1 MRIRPSLIFAL
12 VRKDIAR
19 LLRNGPALM
28 LLGLFIVVSLL
39 FASSGLVEEKDQ
51 ENVTSTT
58 TEKRALSWIVYW
70 DDSPWIEF
78 LKKRAPKKLAIRFVP
93 ASQIDTDA
101 YPPNICVVEIHKYD
115 EDRRGQIRRP
125 ITYRYPGSNPNVLWP
140 VTRWFLSAS
149 LKHFGEEPALFE
161 QTMPLSPTTRG
172 AQTRAALENVS
183 VADVLNFPLIMTTML
198 TTIQFFA
205 ACGLMVSLTAQERE
219 RGALRALLQTPAS
232 YFEFIASKAIVHG
245 GLALGTSAIVVGIL
259 QPITLSSLLFWA
271 TMVAQICGYFSV
283 GLFITCYAKNQTA
296 PNLLSFAY
304 LMAIGTL
311 NLLSVRFQAFQI
323 LSAFTFERYGLFLT
337 LASVN
342 PDGLSIEDSLSVM
355 RSPLFHMLVFL
366 SNGLLLIA
374 TFVGSRRLRA

>member
-12 VRKDIAR
+12 ARKDIAR

-51 ENVTSTT
+51 ESVTSTP
-58 TEKRALSWIVYW
+58 TEQRALSWIVYW

-78 LKKRAPKKLAIRFVP
+78 LKERAPEKLAIRFVA

-101 YPPNICVVEIHKYD
+101 YPPNICVVEIHKYGR
-115 EDRRGQIRRP
+115 DRRNQIRRP
-125 ITYRYPGSNPNVLWP
+125 INYRYPGSDPKVLWP

-149 LKHFGEEPALFE
+149 LEHFGEEPALFE
-161 QTMPLSPTTRG
+161 QTIPLSPTTQG
-172 AQTRAALENVS
+172 DLTRAALENVS

-219 RGALRALLQTPAS
+219 RGALRALLQTPAN

-337 LASVN
+337 LTSVN
-342 PDGLSIEDSLSVM
+342 PEGLSIEDSLNIM
-355 RSPLFHMLVFL
+355 RSSIFQMLVLL
-366 SNGLLLIA
+366 SSGLLLIA